1 MTKDTWSVHIDGAS
15 RGNPGAAA
23 YALVIDRPGQPR
35 WEEAD
40 CLGRTTNNIAEYTAL
55 VYALKRCH
63 ELGGKNLLI
72 HSDSE
77 LLVKQMNGEY
87 KVKNPDLKE
96 LYDKAQSLMRH
107 FESVKIRHVYREHNA
122 RADAL
127 CNDALDGRKV
137 HPPQAELAPAEPESI
152 HDRAVARLREAAEAW
167 AAGGRKAPTPEQVW
181 DELWAIVTASATG

>member
-40 CLGRTTNNIAEYTAL
+40 CLGHTTNNIAEYTAL
-55 VYALKRCH
+55 VEALKRCH
-63 ELGGKNLLI
+63 ELGGKHLLI

-96 LYDKAQSLMRH
+96 LYDKAQSHLRH

-122 RADAL
+122 QADAL

-137 HPPQAELAPAEPESI
+137 HPPQAELAPAEPASI
-152 HDRAVARLREAAEAW
+152 HDRAVARLRQAAEAW